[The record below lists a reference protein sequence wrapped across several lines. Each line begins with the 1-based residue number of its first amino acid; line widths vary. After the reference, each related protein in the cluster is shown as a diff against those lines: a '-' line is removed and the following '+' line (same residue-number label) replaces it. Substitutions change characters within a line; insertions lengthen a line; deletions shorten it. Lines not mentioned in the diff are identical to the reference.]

1 MKNLLKYEYRRLF
14 RQKSFIV
21 FLAVGVGLVF
31 LSLGSV
37 KLLEIA
43 TMSEYDEMTT
53 TEMIFGA
60 SYNGINAFRD
70 GIANSNATMITAI
83 ITAIF
88 VCSEYSFGTIKTVA
102 CRGCSRLKIFTAEFI
117 AAMTASLI
125 FAAAAFISS
134 LLFGTLFWNIG
145 KFKYEALWS
154 VLLQTLVLLAMTA
167 VFFMLSKLVKKTG
180 GAIALGIFSPTV
192 LNLLLSVADSLIG
205 SKKFKIS
212 EYWLS
217 GCLSAIQATS
227 PLSTDVFAL
236 MQGRP
241 SLGATL
247 IVRTVIVSVAYIVLS
262 FVLGNLAFR
271 KQEI

>member
-1 MKNLLKYEYRRLF
+1 M
-14 RQKSFIV
+14 
-21 FLAVGVGLVF
+21 
-31 LSLGSV
+31 
-37 KLLEIA
+37 
-43 TMSEYDEMTT
+43 
-53 TEMIFGA
+53 
-60 SYNGINAFRD
+60 
-70 GIANSNATMITAI
+70 
-83 ITAIF
+83 
-88 VCSEYSFGTIKTVA
+88 
-102 CRGCSRLKIFTAEFI
+102 
-117 AAMTASLI
+117 
-125 FAAAAFISS
+125 
-134 LLFGTLFWNIG
+134 
-145 KFKYEALWS
+145 
-154 VLLQTLVLLAMTA
+154 
-167 VFFMLSKLVKKTG
+167 KKTG
-180 GAIALGIFSPTV
+180 GAIALGIFSPIV
-192 LNLLLSVADSLIG
+192 LNLLLSVADSLID

>member
-43 TMSEYDEMTT
+43 TTSEYDEMTT

-88 VCSEYSFGTIKTVA
+88 VCS
-102 CRGCSRLKIFTAEFI
+102 
-117 AAMTASLI
+117 
-125 FAAAAFISS
+125 
-134 LLFGTLFWNIG
+134 
-145 KFKYEALWS
+145 
-154 VLLQTLVLLAMTA
+154 
-167 VFFMLSKLVKKTG
+167 
-180 GAIALGIFSPTV
+180 
-192 LNLLLSVADSLIG
+192 
-205 SKKFKIS
+205 
-212 EYWLS
+212 
-217 GCLSAIQATS
+217 
-227 PLSTDVFAL
+227 
-236 MQGRP
+236 
-241 SLGATL
+241 
-247 IVRTVIVSVAYIVLS
+247 
-262 FVLGNLAFR
+262 
-271 KQEI
+271 